1 MTAPRISDA
10 AGNRGVELWPSVGEY
25 PVYDAFIYYVMSH
38 DDVRNRRY
46 RDALIHTCRGRVVV
60 DIGTG
65 QDLLWAREAVAAGA
79 RHVYAIESLSRAA
92 ASAEVLCRKLGL
104 DAVIDVITGFSQQV
118 TLPEAADVCIVEMV
132 GSIGS
137 AEGIAAVA
145 GDARDRFVSE
155 SGIFIP
161 ARVATNVCGI
171 TLPDDLYRDPGFTVD
186 SADYVEQIW
195 ATMGTPSDVRLAIR
209 GIEPENVLTSAAEI
223 ENLDLRGRS
232 PDAAADDIAV
242 SLRVER
248 SGRLDGLLL
257 WTRVWPLADAEP
269 LETFPTVHSGL
280 PAYVPLFHPGVEVA
294 RGGGVDVGFRRRLCP
309 DGFHPDYRFEAVVR
323 NGSVEVSVASV
334 QLPYLGGILGQN
346 DFYAALCS
354 G

>member
-1 MTAPRISDA
+1 MTVPRISEA
-10 AGNRGVELWPSVGEY
+10 AGKGGVELWPSVGEY

-38 DDVRNRRY
+38 DEVRNPRY
-46 RDALIHTCRGRVVV
+46 RDALARTCRGRIVV

-79 RHVYAIESLSRAA
+79 RHVYAVESLGGAA
-92 ASAEVLCRKLGL
+92 AKAEALCRKLGL
-104 DAVIDVITGFSQQV
+104 ELVIDVITGCSQQI

-145 GDARDRFVSE
+145 GDARDRLVSE

-171 TLPDDLYRDPGFTVD
+171 TLPDDLYRDPGFTAD

-195 ATMGTPSDVRLAIR
+195 ATMGAPSDVRLAIR
-209 GIEPENVLTSAAEI
+209 GIQPENVLTSAAEI
-223 ENLDLRGRS
+223 ENLDLRERL
-232 PDAAADDIAV
+232 PDPAADTSV
-242 SLRVER
+242 SLRAER

-257 WTRVWPLADAEP
+257 WTRVWPLADVEP
-269 LETFPTVHSGL
+269 LETFPTVHSAL
-280 PAYVPLFHPGVEVA
+280 PAYVPLFYPGVDVTT
-294 RGGGVDVGFRRRLCP
+294 GGRVDVGFRRRLCP
-309 DGFHPDYRFEAVVR
+309 DGFHPDYRFEAVIR
-323 NGSVEVSVASV
+323 NGSMETSVASV
-334 QLPYLGGILGQN
+334 QLPYRGGILAQN